1 MFFTGE
7 PHYQS
12 SGRPVSAVRSVTGSW
27 PAPDRH
33 RPAGRSPRI
42 GAGGVIPWTSV
53 RAHCVSASQMYM
65 LHVFLPALW
74 SPSQSEGMGAPGGL
88 WVPDRFLRLLGPGT
102 PELARTCCIS
112 DRGALGQKQEGAPSL
127 LHGRAPAKTHIGTEG
142 RGHGGRESFLCFSRL
157 AQDGSPYD
165 PAALEE
171 LQNLR
176 TALYRMPGRW
186 KDLGHKGSGQRP
198 LEIPL

>member
-1 MFFTGE
+1 MSFTGE

-33 RPAGRSPRI
+33 RPAGRSPRS

-112 DRGALGQKQEGAPSL
+112 
-127 LHGRAPAKTHIGTEG
+127 GRSR
-142 RGHGGRESFLCFSRL
+142 RGHPACSMEGLLLRLTSEQRAEGMERENPFFASAGWPRMARPTTQLLWKNSKTSARPCTGCLADGRTLDTKVLGR
-157 AQDGSPYD
+157 D
-165 PAALEE
+165 P
-171 LQNLR
+171 
-176 TALYRMPGRW
+176 
-186 KDLGHKGSGQRP
+186 
-198 LEIPL
+198 